1 MERYYLFSR
10 YTGIVGFGTYT
21 REEVIEH
28 VKSPFWPKFVDN
40 LGWYF
45 IPKSLTFFDGIRPVH
60 RSGSGRAI
68 KTIEDLEYFD
78 RKIAEKK
85 GEIKCRL
92 RIQ

>member
-10 YTGIVGFGTYT
+10 YTGIVGFGTHT
-21 REEVIEH
+21 REEVIEQI
-28 VKSPFWPKFVDN
+28 KSPFWPKFVDD

-60 RSGSGRAI
+60 FGGGRVI

-78 RKIAEKK
+78 EYLSR
-85 GEIKCRL
+85 RN
-92 RIQ
+92 